1 MMSITEFTHDGLS
14 NLPSSVSPSK
24 PFPFIFLCARR
35 VRVPTHEKCSPHI
48 TNISITVLRD
58 PLDVSNRGVYTISM
72 HYVAH
77 SCIC

>member
-1 MMSITEFTHDGLS
+1 MDLAICQAV
-14 NLPSSVSPSK
+14 SVHLNR
-24 PFPFIFLCARR
+24 FHLFFLCARR